1 MKHPV
6 KHLRFPKATVKT
18 VAKFRQVA
26 GQMLGADAMVD
37 APDVTF
43 IAFAKSFFR

>member
-6 KHLRFPKATVKT
+6 KHLRFPKAAVET

-26 GQMLGADAMVD
+26 GQMFLALCGYQAKILCLG
-37 APDVTF
+37 
-43 IAFAKSFFR
+43 